1 MSPNNYRKI
10 KKIHLIVFVNSIQ
23 KKHSITRKQEK
34 NCKEI
39 KLSCSSSYGQII
51 NYNQSFK
58 E

>member
-1 MSPNNYRKI
+1 MSPNDYRKI

-39 KLSCSSSYGQII
+39 KLSCSSSYG
-51 NYNQSFK
+51 
-58 E
+58 